1 MKAFTYLRPGDGA
14 EAVAMLREH
23 GPDARIIAGGQS
35 LLLAL
40 KDRSARPPVLVSLRG
55 LPELSGVRADGDELV
70 VGATTT
76 YADLTRT
83 RLPGWQA
90 TIAAVAGDLA
100 DRPVR
105 TMGTIGGA
113 LCAADPRYDALTL
126 VTGVGARLEVLS
138 ADGLRVLQP
147 AEFFAPGGGTLLEPG
162 EVLTAVRFPGVAAW
176 DTVVFEKF
184 RTRVFDAALAS
195 VLCAVRVDPAGTL
208 TEVRLTVGA
217 AVPVPVVALGT
228 GSALVGSPAV
238 DVDLDAVARAVVT
251 EVLSDR
257 DDSPT
262 AQYARELVAA
272 LTRRAL
278 LRALPSPR
286 S

>member
-1 MKAFTYLRPGDGA
+1 VKAFSYLRPADGE
-14 EAVAMLREH
+14 EAVAMLRRH
-23 GPDARIIAGGQS
+23 PDARVIAGGQS

-55 LPELSGVRADGDELV
+55 VPGLSGIRTEGSELV

-76 YADLTRT
+76 YAELTRAQ
-83 RLPGWQA
+83 LPGWQA
-90 TIAAVAGDLA
+90 TIAAIAGDLA

-105 TMGTIGGA
+105 TMGTLGGA

-138 ADGLRVLQP
+138 VDGVRVLEP
-147 AEFFAPGGGTLLEPG
+147 AEFFVPAGGTRLGPDD
-162 EVLTAVRFPGVAAW
+162 VLIAIRFPAVTTW
-176 DTVVFEKF
+176 DAVTFEKF

-195 VLCAVRVDPAGTL
+195 VLCAVRADPDGVL
-208 TEVRLTVGA
+208 TEVQLTVGA
-217 AVPVPVVALGT
+217 AVPVPVVAVTT
-228 GSALVGSPAV
+228 GAALVGRTAADV
-238 DVDLDAVARAVVT
+238 DVESVARGVVD
-251 EVLSDR
+251 EVLSGR
-257 DDSPT
+257 GNAP
-262 AQYARELVAA
+262 AVQYARELVAT

-278 LRALPSPR
+278 LRALPLPR